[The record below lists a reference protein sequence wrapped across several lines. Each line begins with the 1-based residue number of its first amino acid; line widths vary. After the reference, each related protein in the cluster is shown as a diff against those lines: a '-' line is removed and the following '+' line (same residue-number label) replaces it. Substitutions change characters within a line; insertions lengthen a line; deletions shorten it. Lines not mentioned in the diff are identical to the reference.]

1 MKSPAT
7 IALALAAPLIVVI
20 GFRLP
25 DIVCRLQ
32 DDARDAS
39 VSRYD
44 ARPVQLDFEP
54 VDGALPAL
62 QAFASNAVFYNLEND
77 RRTFPYDIR
86 AVVGEVL
93 PPAPSLQTID
103 ITSCDVEIVPM
114 LAIGA
119 DDSQAAL
126 LWSCA
131 FAFADNADTS
141 ISAFVDDATGKIVQL
156 TCFIKED
163 DAPDENAVRELLG
176 SWMDAWA
183 SHLDLDV
190 VESDGSG
197 EIASGA
203 TVSSSPA
210 EHDGGGTF
218 AIAES
223 SADRSLLAY
232 IPDTEFGLRA
242 ERQSIDGFHVAYSLE
257 PVKLV

>member
-1 MKSPAT
+1 MKPPAT
-7 IALALAAPLIVVI
+7 IALALSASLVVVA
-20 GFRLP
+20 GFYLP

-44 ARPVQLDFEP
+44 VRPVQLDFEP

-62 QAFASNAVFYNLEND
+62 QAFASNAVFYNLEDD

-86 AVVGEVL
+86 AVVGEAL
-93 PPAPSLQTID
+93 PPAPSLRTFD
-103 ITSCDVEIVPM
+103 SATYDVEIAPV

-119 DDSQAAL
+119 GDSQAAL
-126 LWSCA
+126 LWSCS
-131 FAFADNADTS
+131 FAFDDDADTS

-156 TCFIKED
+156 ACFVKED
-163 DAPDENAVRELLG
+163 EAPDENAVRELLG
-176 SWMDAWA
+176 SWTEAWA
-183 SHLDLDV
+183 SHLELDA

-197 EIASGA
+197 EITSGA

-210 EHDGGGTF
+210 ERDDGGTV

-232 IPDTEFGLRA
+232 IPGTEIGLRA
-242 ERQSIDGFHVAYSLE
+242 ERQSIDGFRVAYSLE
-257 PVKLV
+257 PVKLA